1 MRLSTERLGRVLG
14 YDFRRFELLDQALT
28 HRSAGSVN
36 NERLEFLGDALLDFF
51 VGEALF
57 FRFEHADEGRLS
69 RLRAGLVKKESLA
82 EVARSLDLGDYL
94 NLGAGELR
102 SGGHTRDSIL
112 ADAMEAV
119 IAAVYLDGGVDV
131 AKAMVSRLFNPRI
144 ESIDPEQLLKDPKTR
159 LQEYLQARKYPLP
172 EYGIQDVGGSQHAQ
186 VFNVLCRVPALSIH
200 ALGSG
205 GSRRKAEQQAARNM
219 LELLKSRDPSGRDA

>member
-1 MRLSTERLGRVLG
+1 LSVSSERLDRALG
-14 YDFRRFELLDQALT
+14 YDFRRIELLEQALT
-28 HRSAGSVN
+28 HRSAGSLN

-51 VGEALF
+51 VGEALY

-82 EVARSLDLGDYL
+82 EVARSLNLGDFL

-131 AKAMVSRLFNPRI
+131 ARALVLKLFNPRF
-144 ESIDPEQLLKDPKTR
+144 EAIDPEQLLKDPKTR
-159 LQEYLQARKYPLP
+159 LQEFLQAHKHALP
-172 EYGIQDVGGSQHAQ
+172 EYGIQDIGGSQHAQ
-186 VFNVLCRVPALSIH
+186 VFKVLCRVPALSVQ
-200 ALGSG
+200 ASGSG
-205 GSRRKAEQQAARNM
+205 TSRRKAEQQAARKM
-219 LELLKSRDPSGRDA
+219 LKLLKSGESSV

>member
-1 MRLSTERLGRVLG
+1 MRVSSERLGRALG
-14 YDFRRFELLDQALT
+14 YEFRRFELLDQALT
-28 HRSAGSVN
+28 HRSAGSLN

-57 FRFEHADEGRLS
+57 FHFEHADEDRLS

-82 EVARSLDLGDYL
+82 DVARSLDLGDYL

-102 SGGHTRDSIL
+102 SGGHARDSIL

-131 AKAMVSRLFNPRI
+131 AKAMVLRLFDPQFQA
-144 ESIDPEQLLKDPKTR
+144 IDPEQLVKDPKTR
-159 LQEYLQARKYPLP
+159 LQEYLQARKHPLP
-172 EYGIQDVGGSQHAQ
+172 EYGIQDIGGSQHAQ
-186 VFNVLCRVPALSIH
+186 VFKVLCQVPALSVQ

-205 GSRRKAEQQAARNM
+205 TSRRKAEQQAARKM
-219 LELLKSRDPSGRDA
+219 LNLLKSGDS